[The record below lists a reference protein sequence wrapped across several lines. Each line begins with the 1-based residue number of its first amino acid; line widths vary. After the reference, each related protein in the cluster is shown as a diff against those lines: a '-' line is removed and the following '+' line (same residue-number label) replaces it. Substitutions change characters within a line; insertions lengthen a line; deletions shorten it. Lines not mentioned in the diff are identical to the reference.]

1 MNPIYTYR
9 PFIHRERTDIDA
21 YLEESQLWT
30 DIYEMFINIKDNG
43 YNLKVPSIKM
53 FNEVHYQCVRLMLD
67 PHPEENIWA
76 NYLNPA
82 KESLGWRYASDLCFS
97 LVYVVLSFVKKPPPQ
112 IPRFLRLLKEKKMKT
127 EEWYFPYCKNFV
139 FNTRGRNYEV
149 SLKPCPEK
157 PDKIYYMYGDTF
169 SWQEATC
176 DFDQERIRDIV
187 RLWKTKEEQLE
198 VLQLIENNFTWE
210 QQHPTSFLSVDELP
224 F

>member
-1 MNPIYTYR
+1 MNPLYTYR

-21 YLEESQLWT
+21 YLEESQLWV
-30 DIYEMFINIKDNG
+30 DLYGLFINIKDNS
-43 YNLKVPSIKM
+43 YYLKVPSVKM

-67 PHPEENIWA
+67 RHPEEDIWG

-97 LVYVVLSFVKKPPPQ
+97 LVYAVLSLVKDPPPQ

-127 EEWYFPYCKNFV
+127 EECYFPYCENFV
-139 FNTRGRNYEV
+139 SNTRDRNYEI

-157 PDKIYYMYGDTF
+157 PDRIYYVYGSTF

-176 DFDQERIRDIV
+176 DFDQERIRAIV
-187 RLWKTKEEQLE
+187 RLWETKEEQLE
-198 VLQLIENNFTWE
+198 ILNIIQKHWE
-210 QQHPTSFLSVDELP
+210 QQQIPSFLLADDLP